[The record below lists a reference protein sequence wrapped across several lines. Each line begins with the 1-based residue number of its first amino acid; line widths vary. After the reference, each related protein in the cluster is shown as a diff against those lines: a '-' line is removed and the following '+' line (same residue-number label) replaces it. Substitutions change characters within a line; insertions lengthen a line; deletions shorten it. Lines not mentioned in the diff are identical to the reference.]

1 MPYHVTPQY
10 RKSYDVAITTHQK
23 SKKVMEDNKFEAAS
37 NMFEDLTSSGK
48 KIQKDT
54 RKREKG
60 NAGRYTKKA
69 SKANYAKKGYLLRN
83 VNKVLMVHHHHQI
96 ARKPVPL
103 KERSRRFI
111 N

>member
-1 MPYHVTPQY
+1 MLEGV
-10 RKSYDVAITTHQK
+10 R
-23 SKKVMEDNKFEAAS
+23 
-37 NMFEDLTSSGK
+37 
-48 KIQKDT
+48 
-54 RKREKG
+54 
-60 NAGRYTKKA
+60 KKA

-83 VNKVLMVHHHHQI
+83 VNKVLMVHHHRHHQI

>member
-1 MPYHVTPQY
+1 
-10 RKSYDVAITTHQK
+10 
-23 SKKVMEDNKFEAAS
+23 MEDNKFEAAS
-37 NMFEDLTSSGK
+37 NMFEDLTSSRK

-60 NAGRYTKKA
+60 NAGRCTKKA
-69 SKANYAKKGYLLRN
+69 STANYALKKGYLRN
-83 VNKVLMVHHHHQI
+83 VNKVLMVHHHHHQI

>member
-1 MPYHVTPQY
+1 
-10 RKSYDVAITTHQK
+10 
-23 SKKVMEDNKFEAAS
+23 MEDNKFEAAS
-37 NMFEDLTSSGK
+37 NMFEDFTSSGK

-54 RKREKG
+54 RKREKD
-60 NAGRYTKKA
+60 NAGRSTKKA
-69 SKANYAKKGYLLRN
+69 NKANYAKKGYLLRN
-83 VNKVLMVHHHHQI
+83 VNKVLMVHHHHHRHQI